1 MRYETV
7 KVKRDSNTTNH
18 LSVGSWEL
26 PILDYLYDEGNVIRT
41 GEFVDLAGRDYPDPA
56 QELERLKK
64 VYGAD
69 PETKE
74 LHAVA
79 VFGVGRTGVKAIAAA
94 IDEAREAEAAAA
106 KPKARKRRAAVE
118 RRPGYGDALLA

>member
-18 LSVGSWEL
+18 LSVAPWEL
-26 PILDYLYDEGNVIRT
+26 AILDYLYDEGNVIRT
-41 GEFVDLAGRDYPDPA
+41 SQFVEADREYPEPA

-64 VYGAD
+64 VYGSD

-79 VFGVGRTGVKAIAAA
+79 VFGVGRTGVKAMAAA
-94 IDEAREAEAAAA
+94 IDEARDAEHAAA
-106 KPKARKRRAAVE
+106 KPKARKRRAAAE
-118 RRPGYGDALLA
+118 RRPSYGDALLA